1 MPAVDPSLTTWS
13 WAFLMMYIGIMVVC
27 GVLGMRR
34 VRGGDDFATAR
45 GSYGAVFLSFA
56 LVATT
61 ASGGTFLGV
70 PAITYTVGV
79 SGLWYAFIY
88 PLGVYGGILMC
99 LRAVT
104 RAGHVFGNRSIP
116 EYLGD
121 RYQSEF
127 LRLAV
132 AIFSLLLLFYL
143 AAQLLA
149 GTVMFEQMMG
159 IPKLWALAITAGV
172 LLVYIA
178 IGGAHADILT
188 DGIQG
193 ALMIVIAIGV
203 ILMFLV
209 GFGVDG
215 GLGGVM
221 ARLEA
226 LDPDNVKT
234 LRPGNSLVG
243 SWWGVFAIFAAHLP
257 LGMLPH
263 LGNKLWALKDGSS
276 RRKFMTMTFVMGFIM
291 PGIALG
297 GLLARAVLGDELLT
311 GDLGANY
318 SIPALFIALLPT
330 WLAALLGAGVL
341 AAVMSTADGLAVS
354 ASQIFANDIYRCSLA
369 PRWHAQRGEE
379 YVDGVSLQISRIATV
394 VVLLGAMAMAWAF
407 QNTNVALLIWA
418 GVGGMMAALSGP
430 FMLGVLWS
438 RLSRMGAIF
447 GFFAGAIVF
456 IVLKGGLI
464 SGEEGVMGW
473 LAAQTP
479 NPFACATLGG
489 FASLLASVGVSLV
502 TEPLSEDHLKQVFG
516 AADGS

>member
-1 MPAVDPSLTTWS
+1 MPEADPSLTTWS
-13 WAFLMMYIGIMVVC
+13 WAFLLMYIGIMVVC

-45 GSYGAVFLSFA
+45 GSYGAAFLSFA

-70 PAITYTVGV
+70 PAITYRSGV

-88 PLGVYGGILMC
+88 PLGVYLGILLC

-132 AIFSLLLLFYL
+132 AVFSLLLLFYL

-159 IPKLWALAITAGV
+159 IPKLWALAITSGV

-193 ALMIVIAIGV
+193 ALMIVIALGV
-203 ILMFLV
+203 IGLFLV
-209 GFGVDG
+209 GFGVEG

-221 ARLEA
+221 ARLET

-234 LRPGNSLVG
+234 LRPGSALVG

-263 LGNKLWALKDGSS
+263 IGNKLWALKDGSS
-276 RRKFMTMTFVMGFIM
+276 RRWFMTLAFVFGFIM

-297 GLLARAVLGDELLT
+297 GLLARAVLGDALLT
-311 GDLGANY
+311 GDLGPNY

-369 PRWHAQRGEE
+369 PRWHADRGDA
-379 YVDGVSLQISRIATV
+379 YIDRVSLQISRVATAA
-394 VVLLGAMAMAWAF
+394 VLLGAMAMAWAF
-407 QNTNVALLIWA
+407 QDTNVALLIWA
-418 GVGGMMAALSGP
+418 GVGGMMAALAGP
-430 FMLGVLWS
+430 FMLGVLWP
-438 RLSRMGAIF
+438 RLTKQGAIW
-447 GFFAGAIVF
+447 GFFVGALAF
-456 IVLKGGLI
+456 IALHGGLVA
-464 SGEEGVMGW
+464 GEGGVIGW
-473 LAAQTP
+473 LAAQKP

-489 FASLLASVGVSLV
+489 FASLLVSVGVSLA
-502 TEPLSEDHLKQVFG
+502 TQSLPADHLERVFG
-516 AADGS
+516 GSEEA